1 MMKPPFENV
10 VKDYIRLV
18 YFFAKKSLTQQ
29 EDVDD
34 AVQETFLKAMK
45 AYENFNFKS
54 EGQLKSWL
62 LTICRHV
69 ITDMFRANKN
79 HLSIEQNNIQLF
91 DDSDVEVLLEAKITH
106 EEDVKKV
113 TSALKKLKPVEQEI
127 IRLRVNEEM
136 PFCDIATA
144 LDSKE
149 PAVKMRFYRAVV
161 KLKESLI

>member
-1 MMKPPFENV
+1 MNKPPFESV
-10 VKDYIRLV
+10 VSDYIRLV
-18 YFFAKKSLTQQ
+18 YFFARKSLSQQ

-34 AVQETFLKAMK
+34 VVQETFLKAMK

-69 ITDMFRANKN
+69 ITDMFRKNKN

-91 DDSDVEVLLEAKITH
+91 DESDVEELLDAEITH
-106 EEDVKKV
+106 EKDIKKVKKQ
-113 TSALKKLKPVEQEI
+113 LKKLKPVEQEV

-136 PFCDIATA
+136 SFGEIAKA
-144 LDSKE
+144 LGSKE
-149 PAVKMRFYRAVV
+149 PAVKMRFYRSIV
-161 KLKESLI
+161 KLKESLL

>member
-1 MMKPPFENV
+1 MKPPFEDV
-10 VKDYIRLV
+10 VRDYIRLV
-18 YFFAKKSLTQQ
+18 YFFAKKSLSQQ
-29 EDVDD
+29 DDVDD

-45 AYENFNFKS
+45 AYDNFKFKS

-69 ITDMFRANKN
+69 ITDMFRANKH

-91 DDSDVEVLLEAKITH
+91 DDSDVEVLLEAKITQ
-106 EEDVKKV
+106 EEDIKKV
-113 TSALKKLKPVEQEI
+113 TAALKKLKPVEQEI

-136 PFCDIATA
+136 QFCDIATA

>member
-1 MMKPPFENV
+1 MKPSFENV

-18 YFFAKKSLTQQ
+18 YFFAKKSLSQQ

-106 EEDVKKV
+106 EEDIKKV

>member
-1 MMKPPFENV
+1 MKPPFESV

-18 YFFAKKSLTQQ
+18 YFFAKKSLSQQ

-106 EEDVKKV
+106 EEDINKV

>member
-1 MMKPPFENV
+1 
-10 VKDYIRLV
+10 
-18 YFFAKKSLTQQ
+18 
-29 EDVDD
+29 
-34 AVQETFLKAMK
+34 
-45 AYENFNFKS
+45 
-54 EGQLKSWL
+54 
-62 LTICRHV
+62 
-69 ITDMFRANKN
+69 MFRANKN

-106 EEDVKKV
+106 EEDINKV

>member
-1 MMKPPFENV
+1 MKPPFESV

-18 YFFAKKSLTQQ
+18 YFFAKKSLSQQ

-106 EEDVKKV
+106 EEDINKV

-136 PFCDIATA
+136 SFDDIANA

>member
-1 MMKPPFENV
+1 MKPPFENV

-18 YFFAKKSLTQQ
+18 YFFAKKSLSQQ

-106 EEDVKKV
+106 EEDINKV

>member
-18 YFFAKKSLTQQ
+18 YFFAKKSLSQQ

-54 EGQLKSWL
+54 DGQLKSWL

-106 EEDVKKV
+106 EEDINKV

>member
-1 MMKPPFENV
+1 MMKPPFESV

-18 YFFAKKSLTQQ
+18 YFFAKKSLSQQ

-79 HLSIEQNNIQLF
+79 YLSIEQNNIQLF
-91 DDSDVEVLLEAKITH
+91 DDSDVGVLLEAKITH
-106 EEDVKKV
+106 EEDIKKV

-136 PFCDIATA
+136 PFVDIATA

>member
-1 MMKPPFENV
+1 MMKPPFESV

-18 YFFAKKSLTQQ
+18 YFFAKKSLSQQ

-106 EEDVKKV
+106 EEDINKV

>member
-18 YFFAKKSLTQQ
+18 YFFAKKSLSQQ
-29 EDVDD
+29 EDIDD

-45 AYENFNFKS
+45 AYKNFNFKS

-91 DDSDVEVLLEAKITH
+91 DDSDVEVLLEAKITQ
-106 EEDVKKV
+106 EEDIKKV

-136 PFCDIATA
+136 SFDDIATA

>member
-18 YFFAKKSLTQQ
+18 YFFAKKSLSQQ

-106 EEDVKKV
+106 EEDINKV